1 MSEPSSNLTER
12 VSKALGSSRVVELPN
27 LPSGGPLDL
36 LHLNS
41 MVAELRQDSAA
52 VDCRLQVS
60 AESWRELE
68 ALAAELRAEGKEV
81 TPALLA
87 RLLLERGV
95 EALRESRRK
104 TG

>member
-1 MSEPSSNLTER
+1 MSQADGGFADRMSS
-12 VSKALGSSRVVELPN
+12 ALGSSRVIDLPG

-36 LHLNS
+36 LHLRS
-41 MVAELRQDSAA
+41 MVAELREAPEA
-52 VDCRLQVS
+52 VDCRLRVS

-68 ALAAELRAEGKEV
+68 SLASELRTEGEDV
-81 TPALLA
+81 TPTQLA

-95 EALRESRRK
+95 AALRDARRK

>member
-1 MSEPSSNLTER
+1 MNEADQNFADRISN
-12 VSKALGSSRVVELPN
+12 ALGSSRVVDLPC

-36 LHLNS
+36 LHLRS
-41 MVAELRQDSAA
+41 MVAELHQGSAA
-52 VDCRLQVS
+52 VDCKLQVS

-68 ALAAELRAEGKEV
+68 ALAAELRAEGEEV
-81 TPALLA
+81 TPTILA

-95 EALRESRRK
+95 EALRESRQK